1 MEKLAEFDS
10 ETLKNVSPMMQHYL
24 QTKEQYPD
32 CILFYR
38 LGDFY
43 EMFFDDAVFV
53 SKTLKL
59 TLTGKSCGLPERAP
73 MCGVPFHAADTYIDR
88 LVAEGCK
95 VAVCEQL
102 EDPKDAKGIVKRD
115 VIRVV
120 TPGTNTNIYDMDS
133 GSNSYIMCIAYICD
147 SFGIATS
154 DVTTGDL
161 LVTQIGKTAS
171 LVDEISKFAPK
182 EIICNQSFFM
192 SGVDIR
198 ALKDR
203 FNIPVNSLKDQVFD
217 ETGARNI
224 LLRHFGVQSTAG
236 LGLDDV
242 PQGLVASGALLSY
255 LSETQKCD
263 PKNITDINVYNGE
276 SFMTIDSSSRRNLE
290 LTETMREKEKRGSL
304 FWVIDK
310 TKTAMGSRMLKSF
323 LAQPLIDPSAIGERL
338 DAVSELSE
346 KLMDRDEIREYL
358 GAVYDIERLM
368 CRVSYGNANP
378 RDIIALKNSLA
389 MLGPVKKVLSGF
401 ECRALKRID
410 DRIDDFKELLTLI
423 DRAVVEEPPLAL
435 KEGGII
441 KPGYNEEADR
451 LRTAKTEGKNWLLQ
465 LENEQKEKTGIKN
478 LRIRF
483 NKVFGYYFEVTNSFL
498 NLVPEN
504 YIRKQTLTNA
514 ERFTTDE
521 LKKIEDT
528 ILNSEERLCSLEY
541 ELFDEIRKRIAG
553 EVSKIRESAKA
564 VSYLDAF
571 CSLSYVAEHE
581 GYVRPSINTKG
592 VINIKDGRHPVVEKM
607 IPSGS
612 FVSNDVYLD
621 NENNR
626 ILIITG
632 PNMAGK
638 STYMRFTALIVLM
651 AAIGSFVPAKSADVC
666 VTDRI
671 FTRVGASDD
680 LASGQSTFM
689 VEMTEVANILRNA
702 TKNSLLILDEIGR
715 GTSTYDGL
723 AIAWAVVEHIS
734 NVKLCGGKALFA
746 THYHE
751 LTTLEGKIPCVNN
764 YCFAV
769 KERGDEV
776 VFLRKITRGGADRS
790 YGIEVA
796 KLAGVPQSV
805 IERAKVIVDELSD
818 NDITEK
824 IGKPKFRA
832 ESRSGKRNGYELE
845 NQMTLFDF
853 MGYDVVIDEIKKLDL
868 SNMTPME
875 AINTL
880 YKLQSEVNERN
891 EKKDPSA

>member
-1 MEKLAEFDS
+1 
-10 ETLKNVSPMMQHYL
+10 MMQHYL
-24 QTKEQYPD
+24 QMKEEYPD

-43 EMFFDDAVFV
+43 EMFFEDAVFV

-88 LVAEGCK
+88 LVAEGCN

-133 GSNSYIMCIAYICD
+133 GSNSYIMCIAYICENY
-147 SFGIATS
+147 GIATS

-161 LVTQIGKTAS
+161 LVTQIGNAGS
-171 LVDEISKFAPK
+171 LIDEIHKFAPK

-192 SGVDIR
+192 SGVDIK
-198 ALKDR
+198 AIKDR
-203 FNIPVNSLKDQVFD
+203 FNIPVNSLKDHVFD
-217 ETGARNI
+217 ENNTKEI
-224 LLRHFGVQSTAG
+224 LKDHFKVKSTAG
-236 LGLDDV
+236 LGLDDI
-242 PQGLVASGALLSY
+242 PAALIASGALLSF
-255 LSETQKCD
+255 LRDTQKCD
-263 PKNITDINVYNGE
+263 PQNITDISVYNGE

-290 LTETMREKEKRGSL
+290 LTETMREKEKKGSL

-310 TKTAMGSRMLKSF
+310 TKTAMGSRTLKSF
-323 LAQPLIDPSAIGERL
+323 LAQPLIDRSLIEERL
-338 DAVSELSE
+338 DAVSELTE

-378 RDIIALKNSLA
+378 RDIIALKGSLS

-401 ECRALKRID
+401 DSALLKRLC
-410 DRIDDFKELLTLI
+410 DRIDDFEDLLGLI
-423 DRAVVEEPPLAL
+423 ERAIVEEPPLAV

-441 KPGYNEEADR
+441 KQGYNEEADR
-451 LRTAKTEGKNWLLQ
+451 LRLAKTEGKAWLLN

-483 NKVFGYYFEVTNSFL
+483 NKVFGYYFEVTNSYL
-498 NLVPEN
+498 DLVPEN

-514 ERFTTDE
+514 ERFTTEE

-528 ILNSEERLCSLEY
+528 ILNSEERLFALEY
-541 ELFDEIRKRIAG
+541 ELFDEIRRTIA
-553 EVSKIRESAKA
+553 ENVSKIRESAKA

-592 VINIKDGRHPVVEKM
+592 LLNIKDGRHPVVEKM
-607 IPSGS
+607 IPRGS

-638 STYMRFTALIVLM
+638 STYMRFTALIVLL
-651 AAIGSFVPAKSADVC
+651 ASIGSFVPAKSADVC

-751 LTTLEGKIPCVNN
+751 LTTLEGKLPCVNN

-796 KLAGVPQSV
+796 KLAGVPMPV

-824 IGKPKFRA
+824 IGRLKNVSEHRQ
-832 ESRSGKRNGYELE
+832 SGKRKNYDLE

-853 MGYDVVIDEIKKLDL
+853 LGYDVVIDEIKKLDL

-891 EKKDPSA
+891 EKKDTSS